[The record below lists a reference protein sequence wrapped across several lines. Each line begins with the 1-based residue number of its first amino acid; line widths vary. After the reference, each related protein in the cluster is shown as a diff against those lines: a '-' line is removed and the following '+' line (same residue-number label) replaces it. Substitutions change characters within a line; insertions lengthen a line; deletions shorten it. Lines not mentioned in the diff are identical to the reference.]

1 MTMISLRGENYKVEG
16 ETIETVFLV
25 EVFGRRFAS
34 RLENGI
40 LRDVVEVYLALRLQV
55 ALELDERLIID
66 LFLLLRGIFID
77 YEVRLRCVRK

>member
-16 ETIETVFLV
+16 KTIETVFLV

-40 LRDVVEVYLALRLQV
+40 LRDVVVKV
-55 ALELDERLIID
+55 I
-66 LFLLLRGIFID
+66 
-77 YEVRLRCVRK
+77 